1 MGGAA
6 SGMSMIGAP
15 SQNPAIKERVPVN
28 ASHSPSCRRCL
39 LVLVFLA
46 CGSLCAGQALG
57 AEKAGSTA
65 SHAEPAAPR
74 APAVDLGAV
83 IDVRRASEDGARV
96 LAVTPGG
103 VAAGA
108 GLRPGDL
115 VKAINGR
122 RLTRPGDAA
131 EALSAVLAAD
141 ATDLD
146 IDVVRDGKPLR
157 LSGKAKVVPG
167 VATAACGYVSDQ
179 QGVVPRGDDIFR
191 VEITQVD
198 GLSTPTTP
206 ANRHRV
212 AAGRRVIV
220 VRELIPATRLTSS
233 QNLQIA
239 RMKKFAF
246 ARSYKAVVID
256 IAPGTSYRIGA
267 RLMRDRLDADSIRA
281 NAYWQPVVWA
291 EVTEACP

>member
-1 MGGAA
+1 M
-6 SGMSMIGAP
+6 
-15 SQNPAIKERVPVN
+15 N
-28 ASHSPSCRRCL
+28 ASHAPARRRPL
-39 LVLVFLA
+39 LILALLA
-46 CGSLCAGQALG
+46 CGSLCIGQAV
-57 AEKAGSTA
+57 AAAKAGSTA
-65 SHAEPAAPR
+65 SDVEPSAR
-74 APAVDLGAV
+74 RTPAVDLGAV
-83 IDVRRASEDGARV
+83 IDVRRADEDGARV

-108 GLRPGDL
+108 GLRTGDL
-115 VKAINGR
+115 VRAINGR

-131 EALSAVLAAD
+131 GALSTALTSD
-141 ATDLD
+141 ATDVD

-157 LSGKAKVVPG
+157 LSGKAKVIPG
-167 VATAACGYVSDQ
+167 VASAACGYVSDQ
-179 QGVVPRGDDIFR
+179 QGVIPRGDDIFR

-198 GLSTPTTP
+198 GLSTPLTP
-206 ANRHRV
+206 TNRHRV

-233 QNLQIA
+233 QNLQIS